1 MKVKKLPLLLVGI
14 IIAST
19 CVHLYSRDELR
30 VENDYSNG
38 FFPGFAVILRGIFG
52 RIPISIGDILYG
64 LAVGWIL
71 WKIGLWLW
79 RLTRKNKKEGV
90 WEKGIWKRQAVR
102 LLLVAGLIYIIF
114 NVFWGINY
122 DRKGIAWQLGLKLD
136 NYSKEELI
144 EVNKLLVQKINISK
158 GALVQ
163 KGTSYPSNKEMF
175 GMVSDAYRKVSLQYP
190 YLSCSPA
197 SLKSSMW
204 GWLGNYTGFT
214 GYYNPFTGE
223 AQVNTTIPKF
233 LQPFVACHEVAHQV
247 GYAKEMEANFVG
259 YLAAAHSGNEL
270 LQYSVYL
277 DLFVYANRNLFY
289 ADSVVAK
296 DCRKLLL
303 PQVHDDLKQWLKF
316 SRDHESIAEP
326 VVRWIYGMYLRGNRQ
341 PSGIASYD
349 EVTGF
354 IIAYYKKFGKI

>member
-1 MKVKKLPLLLVGI
+1 MKGKKLTLLLFFLLL
-14 IIAST
+14 T
-19 CVHLYSRDELR
+19 CLAVHLYSRNETR

-38 FFPGFAVILRGIFG
+38 FFPGFAAVLRGIFG
-52 RIPISIGDILYG
+52 KIPISIGDILYG
-64 LAVGWIL
+64 LAVAWLL
-71 WKIGLWLW
+71 WKAGKWLW
-79 RLTRKNKKEGV
+79 RLIKRNKTKPEPQNPWLITAG
-90 WEKGIWKRQAVR
+90 KI
-102 LLLVAGLIYIIF
+102 LLIASIIYIIF

-122 DRKGIAWQLGLKLD
+122 NRKGIGWQLGLKMGE
-136 NYSKEELI
+136 YSKEELV
-144 EVNKLLVQKINISK
+144 EMNRLLVQKININK
-158 GALVQ
+158 EALI
-163 KGTSYPSNKEMF
+163 KKNRSYPSNREMF
-175 GMVSDAYRKVSLQYP
+175 GMVTEAYKKAARQYP
-190 YLSCSPA
+190 FLDCSPP

-223 AQVNTTIPKF
+223 AQVNISIPKF

-289 ADSVVAK
+289 TDSVAAK
-296 DCRKLLL
+296 DCRKGLL
-303 PQVHDDLKQWLKF
+303 PQVHDDLKAWLKF
-316 SRDHESIAEP
+316 SREHESFIEP
-326 VVRWIYGMYLRGNRQ
+326 VIRWVYGMYLRGNRQ

-354 IIAYYKKFGKI
+354 IIAYYRKFGVI